1 MAAIDMTAQVREW
14 VAKAIGEASLRED
27 FAFDV
32 RWDTSPSTIVY
43 TVIITMPNPLLGK
56 GPLLNRF
63 TAPVSAIREDAIRL
77 GVHTV
82 MQQLRE
88 MHKTILDAEAQARHF
103 AELDSRTAERWG
115 SRAAVRG
122 YHLVVRSNGSLLRS

>member
-1 MAAIDMTAQVREW
+1 MAAIDMSAQVREW
-14 VAKAIGEASLRED
+14 VKTAISDACMRED

-32 RWDTSPSTIVY
+32 RWDTTPNTIVY

-56 GPLLNRF
+56 GPLLQRF
-63 TAPVSAIREDAIRL
+63 SAPLSALREDAIRL

-88 MHKTILDAEAQARHF
+88 AHKGILDAPKKPKQA
-103 AELDSRTAERWG
+103 
-115 SRAAVRG
+115 AA
-122 YHLVVRSNGSLLRS
+122 LN